1 MSSRNN
7 PIAAVQKKKTVSA
20 TRKKGT
26 ASSKSSR
33 APKRVQMKT
42 NHVMPVWLRNILAVL
57 IVGCFSVAFYYF
69 FIRPYAYRWKPCH
82 GLKEYGVCIPD
93 GYDVHGIDV
102 SHYQGKIDW
111 QKLRQNKE
119 TVTPLHFVFM
129 KATEGGDHGDTT
141 FSANFANAR
150 NHGFI
155 RGAYHFYIPSTDALK
170 QADFFIRTVKLDT
183 GDLPPVL
190 DVEVT
195 GRKNKTEL
203 QQGIKRWLDRV
214 EAYYG
219 VKPILYTSYKF
230 KTRYLDDSIFNAYPY
245 WIAHYYVDSVK
256 YQGKWDFLQHTDV
269 GNVPGIEEEV
279 TGRKN
284 KTELQQ
290 GIKRW
295 LDRVEA
301 YYGVKPILYT
311 SYKFKTRY
319 LDDSIFNAYPYWIA
333 HYYVDSVKYQGKW
346 DFWQHTDVGNVPGIE
361 EEVDLN
367 VFNGTLEDLKKLTI
381 K

>member
-1 MSSRNN
+1 MPQRNN
-7 PIAAVQKKKTVSA
+7 PMSAVQKKRTVS
-20 TRKKGT
+20 TTKRKGT
-26 ASSKSSR
+26 TSSSKTSR
-33 APKRVQMKT
+33 TSKKEQVKHRT
-42 NHVMPVWLRNILAVL
+42 VMPTWLRNILAVI

-93 GYDVHGIDV
+93 GYDIHGIDI

-111 QKLRQNKE
+111 KKLLQNKE
-119 TVTPLHFVFM
+119 TATPLHFVFM
-129 KATEGGDHGDTT
+129 KATEGGDHNDTT
-141 FSANFANAR
+141 FEANFANAR

-170 QADFFIRTVKLDT
+170 QADFFIRTVKLVS

-195 GRKNKTEL
+195 GRKEKKEL

-214 EAYYG
+214 ESHYG

-245 WIAHYYVDSVK
+245 WIAHYYVDSVR
-256 YQGKWDFLQHTDV
+256 YQGKWH
-269 GNVPGIEEEV
+269 
-279 TGRKN
+279 
-284 KTELQQ
+284 
-290 GIKRW
+290 
-295 LDRVEA
+295 
-301 YYGVKPILYT
+301 
-311 SYKFKTRY
+311 
-319 LDDSIFNAYPYWIA
+319 
-333 HYYVDSVKYQGKW
+333 
-346 DFWQHTDVGNVPGIE
+346 FWQHTDVGSVLGIKE
-361 EEVDLN
+361 DVDLN
-367 VFNGTLEDLKKLTI
+367 VFNGSLEELKKLTI

>member
-1 MSSRNN
+1 
-7 PIAAVQKKKTVSA
+7 
-20 TRKKGT
+20 
-26 ASSKSSR
+26 
-33 APKRVQMKT
+33 MKT
-42 NHVMPVWLRNILAVL
+42 SHGMPVWLRNILAVL

-190 DVEVT
+190 DVEM
-195 GRKNKTEL
+195 
-203 QQGIKRWLDRV
+203 
-214 EAYYG
+214 
-219 VKPILYTSYKF
+219 
-230 KTRYLDDSIFNAYPY
+230 
-245 WIAHYYVDSVK
+245 
-256 YQGKWDFLQHTDV
+256 
-269 GNVPGIEEEV
+269 